1 MSRGGDRRPID
12 RSHGRDLS
20 YAYLL
25 LNAMCE
31 DASEAGRRFNRE
43 REAIFVRWERLLR
56 VLSNYPVAGYPAPPR
71 ELDRICDYL
80 RAASDAR
87 PTYYPKPRALTPEEE
102 TIVQRRREAADKT
115 LQEQYVELKSY
126 EGGSA
131 SDYNRCRWSAK
142 MGRI

>member
-31 DASEAGRRFNRE
+31 DVSEAGRRFNRE

-56 VLSNYPVAGYPAPPR
+56 VLSNHNGDKLGNVAGVPFRGSDPLPDACWQPNSSWEKR
-71 ELDRICDYL
+71 E
-80 RAASDAR
+80 
-87 PTYYPKPRALTPEEE
+87 
-102 TIVQRRREAADKT
+102 
-115 LQEQYVELKSY
+115 
-126 EGGSA
+126 
-131 SDYNRCRWSAK
+131 
-142 MGRI
+142 

>member
-31 DASEAGRRFNRE
+31 NASEAGRRFNRE

-56 VLSNYPVAGYPAPPR
+56 VLSNHNGDKLGNVAGVPFEVAIRFYLPA
-71 ELDRICDYL
+71 
-80 RAASDAR
+80 
-87 PTYYPKPRALTPEEE
+87 
-102 TIVQRRREAADKT
+102 
-115 LQEQYVELKSY
+115 
-126 EGGSA
+126 GSLILV
-131 SDYNRCRWSAK
+131 
-142 MGRI
+142 GRKGSKE